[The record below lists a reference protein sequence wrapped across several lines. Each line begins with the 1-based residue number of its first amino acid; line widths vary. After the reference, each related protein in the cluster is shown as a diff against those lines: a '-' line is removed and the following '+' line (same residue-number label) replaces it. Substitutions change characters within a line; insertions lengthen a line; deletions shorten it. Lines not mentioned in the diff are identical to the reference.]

1 MLKHKR
7 LHLDQRGFTLV
18 EMLVVVAL
26 VGIIAAGIAMTISQV
41 MAVNSRTSS
50 HMVALRQVQQ
60 AGDRISKDV
69 LQAQVVGF
77 GDDPVGTKFPL
88 SLTWV
93 DMDNTKN
100 EVTYTITADNRL
112 RRHIKVTPAG
122 EAPTPTEI
130 VTYIAQYI
138 DVTINPDTTKPNTY
152 LSPDGRF
159 ITFTV
164 TATVG
169 MRSETRVYEMEPR
182 PGS

>member
-1 MLKHKR
+1 MKMKKLFN
-7 LHLDQRGFTLV
+7 DQRGFTLV

-26 VGIIAAGIAMTISQV
+26 MGIIAAGIAMTISQV
-41 MAVNSRTSS
+41 VAVNSRTSS

-100 EVTYTITADNRL
+100 EVTYNITADNRL
-112 RRHIKVTPAG
+112 RRHIKVSPHGG
-122 EAPTPTEI
+122 ETTEM
-130 VTYIAQYI
+130 VTFVAQYI
-138 DVTINPDTTKPNTY
+138 DVSLNPDTGKPHTN
-152 LSPDGRF
+152 LSPDGRS
-159 ITFTV
+159 ITLTV

-169 MRSETRVYEMEPR
+169 MRSETRVYEVEPR